1 MDIGQRKGIL
11 VIKNIVVLISLSNF
25 VYAEQVSSEAEENEI
40 STITV
45 SAQRVAIT
53 RPASSYPAI
62 PTVLRYDPQIDLQS
76 RGLPEGQADISIR
89 GGLFENTGIKIGAVT
104 IFDPQTG
111 HYTAGVPIDP
121 TMLSA
126 PKILTGIENS
136 LAGFNSAVATIDYEI
151 ADVIEGGELLLGI
164 GSDNLW
170 YQNIQFGQAMTLRDG
185 SELGASLSY
194 ASSQGDGSQPNG
206 DHDFDR
212 IALHIQRR
220 STAGQTDA
228 IVSYQDKFYGWPGAY
243 TGFPTLAETDHTK
256 TRLLLLN
263 HRHTESDTGWWEVG
277 AYYRQLVDDYD
288 FDRTTSESG
297 VPGSFDHETRSY
309 AIGFQ
314 GMRTAGSAE
323 WRYGGQLTGDHLVHS
338 TDLTSGSFDQRRYAT
353 FSLVRSKSHKLV
365 GNKVLETRIGMTLDA
380 SNRDSNVALPLLGVS
395 VEHQDSNGITRYRV
409 DYSGASQV
417 PGYTVLNSRPTGLFG
432 GNPTLGRERSDSL
445 AISVERETSGWWA
458 EATLFHR
465 QDRNLVDWTYLAGA
479 PFARQ
484 ANAVDIDVTGVEA
497 VFARRWSTLELISG
511 YTFLQKDADYGAA
524 DVDASYYALN
534 YAHHR
539 VTLALRYHP
548 NQSIDIRFD
557 NEFRQ
562 QINNPLRNSSDSAYI
577 ASLAIGWNLPQL
589 GGVRLELV
597 VDNLTDS
604 DFEEFPGTLPSRRQ
618 FSVSA
623 YFAW

>member
-1 MDIGQRKGIL
+1 M
-11 VIKNIVVLISLSNF
+11 IKIIVFLIALSNF
-25 VYAEQVSSEAEENEI
+25 VYAEQVSTESEEDELSI
-40 STITV
+40 ITV
-45 SAQRVAIT
+45 IAQRVAIT
-53 RPASSYPAI
+53 RPAGSYPAI
-62 PTVLRYDPQIDLQS
+62 PTLLRYDPQIDLQS
-76 RGLPEGQADISIR
+76 RGIPEAQADISIR
-89 GGLFENTGIKIGAVT
+89 GGLFENTGIRVGAVT
-104 IFDPQTG
+104 LFDPQTG
-111 HYTAGVPIDP
+111 HYTAEVPIDP
-121 TMLSA
+121 GMLAS
-126 PKILTGIENS
+126 PTILTGIENS
-136 LAGFNSAVATIDYEI
+136 LGGFNSAVATIQYEI
-151 ADVIEGGELLLGI
+151 ADALEGGELLLGV

-170 YQNIQFGQAMTLRDG
+170 YQNIQFGQTMTLRDG
-185 SELGASLSY
+185 SELGGSLSY

-212 IALHIQRR
+212 IALHLQRR
-220 STAGQTDA
+220 GTADQTDA

-263 HRHTESDTGWWEVG
+263 HRHTESDSWWEVG

-288 FDRTTSESG
+288 FDRTTNERG
-297 VPGSFDHETRSY
+297 TPGSFDHETRSY

-314 GMRTAGSAE
+314 GMRTVGSAE
-323 WRYGGQLTGDHLVHS
+323 WRYGGQLTGDDLVHS
-338 TDLTSGSFDQRRYAT
+338 TDLTSGSFDQRQYAT
-353 FSLVRSKSHKLV
+353 LSLVRSKSHELA
-365 GNKVLETRIGMTLDA
+365 GNNLLETRIGMTLDG
-380 SNRDSNVALPLLGVS
+380 SNRDSNVALPLLGIS
-395 VEHQDSNGITRYRV
+395 VERRDSSGITRYRL
-409 DYSGASQV
+409 DYAGASQV

-432 GNPTLGRERSDSL
+432 GNPTLGRERSNSL
-445 AISVERETSGWWA
+445 AMSVERETSGWWA

-465 QDRNLVDWTYLAGA
+465 QDKNLVDWTYLAGT
-479 PFARQ
+479 PFVRQ

-497 VFARRWSTLELISG
+497 IFARRWSTVELISG

-534 YAHHR
+534 YPRHR
-539 VTLALRYHP
+539 ATLALRYHP

-557 NEFRQ
+557 NEIRK
-562 QINNPLRNSSDSAYI
+562 QIDNPLRNSSDSAYI

-589 GGVRLELV
+589 GDVRLELV